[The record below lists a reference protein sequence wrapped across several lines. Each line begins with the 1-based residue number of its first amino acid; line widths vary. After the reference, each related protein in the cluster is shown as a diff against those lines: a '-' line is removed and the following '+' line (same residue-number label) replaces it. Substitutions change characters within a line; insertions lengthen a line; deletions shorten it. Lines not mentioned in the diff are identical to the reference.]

1 MTTISK
7 CHVTLWMGP
16 LILSDHP
23 AKFRVHRPYGTGNNG
38 ICNISSN
45 SNSISNSNSN
55 VKVPMPRFTN
65 GHCEQCNQYRFVNM
79 FARLYDVLCFLSLH
93 KLNLFRSYSIILY
106 HDYLN
111 KRNKYFK
118 KIFNRSLC
126 LRFTNLNPPYLFVF

>member
-45 SNSISNSNSN
+45 SNSISNSN